1 MPNQWEITF
10 WHNYLRNNQMSFD
23 ELENFPYSFSIIMNK
38 VQVLVYGVL
47 ESVRDLRSTFVGHSL
62 LKNFLEYPHFI

>member
-1 MPNQWEITF
+1 
-10 WHNYLRNNQMSFD
+10 MSFD

-62 LKNFLEYPHFI
+62 LKNFLEHPHFI